1 MRDDDP
7 LGCTGLA
14 RVELVVSDLAR
25 SSRFYRDAVGLT
37 PLNDD
42 ADARSFAA
50 GFDGE
55 RLVLRAGSA
64 AGCSLAVWRLAEDG
78 ELDQLAARLA
88 AAGVAFERTTGH
100 DDARALRF
108 VDPVTRAALAFEGP
122 GDAGRRRPLMV
133 THTRIQRLGH
143 VVFATP
149 RVDAA
154 VAWARE
160 QLDFRLSDWIEG
172 GTTFLRPALSP
183 YHHGLGI
190 APAPAAGLHHLNFM
204 VSEID
209 DIGRAAHRLARMGV
223 RVVFGPGRH
232 PISGSV
238 FLYFLDPDGL
248 TLEYSFGM
256 ETFPVQGARDPRAWP
271 AVPASSDLWG
281 SPRLSEF
288 GRTGALLVQTPVP
301 CADREPNRTGT
312 MHPADHAGQ
321 PAAVPTVPSCT
332 PCADPGEAS

>member
-1 MRDDDP
+1 MQGDPP

-14 RVELVVSDLAR
+14 RVELVVSELAR
-25 SSRFYRDAVGLT
+25 SSRFYEDVVGLM
-37 PLNDD
+37 PLDD
-42 ADARSFAA
+42 DPRARSFAA
-50 GFDGE
+50 GQDGG
-55 RLVLRAGSA
+55 RLVLRAGA
-64 AGCSLAVWRLAEDG
+64 TVGCSQTVWQVAEDDDLDRLAI
-78 ELDQLAARLA
+78 RLA
-88 AAGVAFERTTGH
+88 SAGVAFEQTDGP
-100 DDARALRF
+100 DGARALHC
-108 VDPVTRAALAFEGP
+108 VEPVTGAALAFEGP
-122 GDAGRRRPLMV
+122 AQGTGAWPFQA

-149 RVDAA
+149 QADTA
-154 VAWARE
+154 VEWMLER
-160 QLDFRLSDWIEG
+160 LDFRLSDWIDG

-190 APAPAAGLHHLNFM
+190 ARAPANGLHHLNFM

-209 DIGRAAHRLARMGV
+209 DIGRAWHRLARAGA

-271 AVPASSDLWG
+271 AVPASVDLWS
-281 SPRLSEF
+281 SPQSSEL
-288 GRTGALLVQTPVP
+288 GRTGALRCELPH
-301 CADREPNRTGT
+301 NGRT
-312 MHPADHAGQ
+312 
-321 PAAVPTVPSCT
+321 
-332 PCADPGEAS
+332 